1 MNKAELVAKAAEGA
15 DINKVDAEGAL
26 NAAIETIIKT
36 LAKGDKVQLIG
47 FGIFSSGN
55 CAARIGRNPKT
66 GKEVKIPA
74 VRTVKFTTGKEFKDR
89 VNKRK

>member
-1 MNKAELVAKAAEGA
+1 MNKAELVTIAAEAA

-47 FGIFSSGN
+47 FGTFSSGN
-55 CAARIGRNPKT
+55 RAARVGRNPKT

-74 VRTVKFTTGKEFKDR
+74 ARTIKFTAGKVFKDR
-89 VNKRK
+89 VNRRK

>member
-26 NAAIETIIKT
+26 NAAIETIIKV

-47 FGIFSSGN
+47 FGTFSSGN
-55 CAARIGRNPKT
+55 RAARIGRNPRT

-74 VRTVKFTTGKEFKDR
+74 ARTVKFTASKAFKDR

>member
-26 NAAIETIIKT
+26 NAAIETIIKV

-47 FGIFSSGN
+47 FGTFSSGN
-55 CAARIGRNPKT
+55 RAARIGRNPRT
-66 GKEVKIPA
+66 GKEVKISA
-74 VRTVKFTTGKEFKDR
+74 ARTVKFTAGKAFKDR

>member
-1 MNKAELVAKAAEGA
+1 MNKAELVTIAAKAA

-47 FGIFSSGN
+47 FGTFSSGN
-55 CAARIGRNPKT
+55 RAARVGRNPKT

-74 VRTVKFTTGKEFKDR
+74 ARTIKFTAGKVFKDR
-89 VNKRK
+89 VNRRK